1 MSAWMGKRIVREL
14 NGSVVGCAVR
24 SAEPM
29 NNGSFFYWHGVD
41 VSTGEEV
48 FMGASLTPYTLPAG
62 WLELTYESLQK
73 SIEQAKNAI
82 EANAE
87 YRLSGYVENV
97 EAAKCM
103 AT

>member
-1 MSAWMGKRIVREL
+1 MSTWMGKRIVREL

-48 FMGASLTPYTLPAG
+48 FMGSQFNPIHIAG
-62 WLELTYESLQK
+62 GVVRIDL
-73 SIEQAKNAI
+73 
-82 EANAE
+82 
-87 YRLSGYVENV
+87 
-97 EAAKCM
+97 
-103 AT
+103 